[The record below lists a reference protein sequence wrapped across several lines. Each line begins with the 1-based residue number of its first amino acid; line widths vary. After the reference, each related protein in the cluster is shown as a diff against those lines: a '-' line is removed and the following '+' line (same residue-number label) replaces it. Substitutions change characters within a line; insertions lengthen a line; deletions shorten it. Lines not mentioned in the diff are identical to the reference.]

1 MIILAIILFV
11 LIIYVITKYNFF
23 KKKRLQVE
31 QAKKAIDIYLKQ
43 RFDLIP
49 NLVEVVKGEKEY
61 EKEVLESLVKLRA
74 DATKDGNL
82 SEKAK
87 LNEEYNRVLLLA
99 ESYPELKANKSFL
112 NLQKQLTK
120 MENQLQAARRI
131 YNVEVT
137 EYNTAIVTVPKN
149 IIAGMFGF
157 KEVEYFEVSNEEKEN
172 ISIKIDNE
180 WALRLIFCVTQH
192 FDKYDM
198 QSFLKL
204 SYL

>member
-1 MIILAIILFV
+1 MELYVLLGIIIFILLIYIIV
-11 LIIYVITKYNFF
+11 KYNWF

-61 EKEVLESLVKLRA
+61 EQEVLESLTKLRSE
-74 DATKDGNL
+74 TIKEHEL
-82 SEKAK
+82 QEKAK
-87 LNEEYNRVLLLA
+87 LNSQYNKILLLA
-99 ESYPELKANKSFL
+99 ESYPNLKSNTSFL

-137 EYNTAIVTVPKN
+137 EYNTKIVTIPTNV
-149 IIAGMFGF
+149 IAGILGF
-157 KEVEYFEVSNEEKEN
+157 TQVEYFETKDEEKEN
-172 ISIKIDNE
+172 VEIKLD
-180 WALRLIFCVTQH
+180 
-192 FDKYDM
+192 
-198 QSFLKL
+198 
-204 SYL
+204 

>member
-1 MIILAIILFV
+1 MELYVLLGIIIFILLIYIIV
-11 LIIYVITKYNFF
+11 KYNWF

-61 EKEVLESLVKLRA
+61 EQEVLESLTKLRSETIKEH
-74 DATKDGNL
+74 DL
-82 SEKAK
+82 QEKAK
-87 LNEEYNRVLLLA
+87 LNSQYNKILLLA
-99 ESYPELKANKSFL
+99 ESYPNLKSNTSFL

-137 EYNTAIVTVPKN
+137 EYNTKIVTIPTNV
-149 IIAGMFGF
+149 IAGIFGF
-157 KEVEYFEVSNEEKEN
+157 TQVEYFETKDEEKEN
-172 ISIKIDNE
+172 IEIKLD
-180 WALRLIFCVTQH
+180 
-192 FDKYDM
+192 
-198 QSFLKL
+198 
-204 SYL
+204 

>member
-1 MIILAIILFV
+1 MELYVLLGIIIFILLIYIIV
-11 LIIYVITKYNFF
+11 KYNWF

-61 EKEVLESLVKLRA
+61 EQEVLESLTKLRSETIKEH
-74 DATKDGNL
+74 DL
-82 SEKAK
+82 QEKAK
-87 LNEEYNRVLLLA
+87 LNSQYNKILLLA
-99 ESYPELKANKSFL
+99 ESYPNLKSNTSFL

-137 EYNTAIVTVPKN
+137 EYNTKIVTIPTNV
-149 IIAGMFGF
+149 IAGIFGF
-157 KEVEYFEVSNEEKEN
+157 TQVEYFETKDEEKEN
-172 ISIKIDNE
+172 VEIKLD
-180 WALRLIFCVTQH
+180 
-192 FDKYDM
+192 
-198 QSFLKL
+198 
-204 SYL
+204 

>member
-1 MIILAIILFV
+1 MIIVLIILFI

-74 DATKDGNL
+74 ESAKGSNL

-149 IIAGMFGF
+149 IIAGIFGF
-157 KEVEYFEVSNEEKEN
+157 KQVEFFEVNHEEKEN
-172 ISIKIDNE
+172 ISIKIDN
-180 WALRLIFCVTQH
+180 Q
-192 FDKYDM
+192 
-198 QSFLKL
+198 
-204 SYL
+204 

>member
-1 MIILAIILFV
+1 MELYVLLGIIIFILLIYIIV
-11 LIIYVITKYNFF
+11 KYNWF

-61 EKEVLESLVKLRA
+61 EQEVLESLTKLRSETIKEH
-74 DATKDGNL
+74 DL
-82 SEKAK
+82 QEKAK
-87 LNEEYNRVLLLA
+87 LNSQYNKILLLA
-99 ESYPELKANKSFL
+99 ESYPNLKSNTSFL

-137 EYNTAIVTVPKN
+137 EYNTKIVTIPTNV
-149 IIAGMFGF
+149 IAGIFGF
-157 KEVEYFEVSNEEKEN
+157 TQVEYFETKEEEKEN
-172 ISIKIDNE
+172 IEIKLD
-180 WALRLIFCVTQH
+180 
-192 FDKYDM
+192 
-198 QSFLKL
+198 
-204 SYL
+204 

>member
-1 MIILAIILFV
+1 MIILGIILFI
-11 LIIYVITKYNFF
+11 LILYIITKYNGF

-61 EKEVLESLVKLRA
+61 EKEVLENLTKLRSE
-74 DATKDGNL
+74 ATKEHGL
-82 SEKAK
+82 QEKAK
-87 LNEEYNRVLLLA
+87 LNNEYNKILLLA
-99 ESYPELKANKSFL
+99 ENYPNLKSNASFL

-137 EYNTAIVTVPKN
+137 EYNTKIVTVPTN
-149 IIAGMFGF
+149 IIAGLFGF
-157 KEVEYFEVSNEEKEN
+157 KQVEYFEVKDEEKEN
-172 ISIKIDNE
+172 VEINLD
-180 WALRLIFCVTQH
+180 
-192 FDKYDM
+192 
-198 QSFLKL
+198 
-204 SYL
+204 

>member
-1 MIILAIILFV
+1 MIILIIILFILV
-11 LIIYVITKYNFF
+11 IYIITKYNYFN
-23 KKKRLQVE
+23 KKRLQVE

-61 EKEVLESLVKLRA
+61 EKEVLESLVKLRQETA
-74 DATKDGNL
+74 KDSAL
-82 SEKAK
+82 SKKAK
-87 LNEEYNRVLLLA
+87 LNEEYNRVLMLA
-99 ESYPELKANKSFL
+99 ENYPELKSNKSFL

-137 EYNTAIVTVPKN
+137 EYNTKVVTVPTN

-157 KEVEYFEVSNEEKEN
+157 KQVEFFEVKGEEKEN
-172 ISIKIDNE
+172 VSVKIE
-180 WALRLIFCVTQH
+180 
-192 FDKYDM
+192 
-198 QSFLKL
+198 S
-204 SYL
+204 

>member
-1 MIILAIILFV
+1 MVVLIIILFILV
-11 LIIYVITKYNFF
+11 IYIITKYNYF
-23 KKKRLQVE
+23 KKKSLQVE

-61 EKEVLESLVKLRA
+61 EKEVLESLVNLRQETA
-74 DATKDGNL
+74 KDSAL

-87 LNEEYNRVLLLA
+87 LNEEYNRVLMLA

-137 EYNTAIVTVPKN
+137 EYNTKVVTVPTN
-149 IIAGMFGF
+149 IIAGIFGF
-157 KEVEYFEVSNEEKEN
+157 KQVEFFEVKDEEKEN
-172 ISIKIDNE
+172 VSVKIE
-180 WALRLIFCVTQH
+180 
-192 FDKYDM
+192 
-198 QSFLKL
+198 S
-204 SYL
+204 

>member
-1 MIILAIILFV
+1 MVILAIILFV

-74 DATKDGNL
+74 DTTKESDL

-87 LNEEYNRVLLLA
+87 LNEEYNRVIMLA
-99 ESYPELKANKSFL
+99 ESYPVLKANKSFL

-157 KEVEYFEVSNEEKEN
+157 KQVEFFEVNDEEKEN
-172 ISIKIDNE
+172 VSVKIDNE
-180 WALRLIFCVTQH
+180 
-192 FDKYDM
+192 
-198 QSFLKL
+198 
-204 SYL
+204 

>member
-1 MIILAIILFV
+1 MIILGIILFI
-11 LIIYVITKYNFF
+11 LILYIITKYNGF

-61 EKEVLESLVKLRA
+61 EKEVLESLTKLRSE
-74 DATKDGNL
+74 ATKEHGL
-82 SEKAK
+82 QEKAK
-87 LNEEYNRVLLLA
+87 LNNEYNKILLLA
-99 ESYPELKANKSFL
+99 ENYPNLKSNASFL

-137 EYNTAIVTVPKN
+137 EYNTKIVTVPTN
-149 IIAGMFGF
+149 IIAGLFGF
-157 KEVEYFEVSNEEKEN
+157 KQVEYFEVKDEEKEN
-172 ISIKIDNE
+172 VEINLD
-180 WALRLIFCVTQH
+180 
-192 FDKYDM
+192 
-198 QSFLKL
+198 
-204 SYL
+204 

>member
-1 MIILAIILFV
+1 MIILAIILFI

-61 EKEVLESLVKLRA
+61 EKEVLESLVKLRTES
-74 DATKDGNL
+74 TKDSNL

-87 LNEEYNRVLLLA
+87 LNEEYNKVLLLA
-99 ESYPELKANKSFL
+99 ENYPELKSNESFL

-157 KEVEYFEVSNEEKEN
+157 KQVEFFEISSEEKEN
-172 ISIKIDNE
+172 VSVK
-180 WALRLIFCVTQH
+180 
-192 FDKYDM
+192 M
-198 QSFLKL
+198 
-204 SYL
+204 

>member
-1 MIILAIILFV
+1 MELYVLLGIIILILLIYIIV
-11 LIIYVITKYNFF
+11 KYNWF

-61 EKEVLESLVKLRA
+61 EQEVLESLTKLRSE
-74 DATKDGNL
+74 TIKEHEL
-82 SEKAK
+82 QEKAK
-87 LNEEYNRVLLLA
+87 LNSQYNKILLLA
-99 ESYPELKANKSFL
+99 ESYPNLKSNTSFL

-137 EYNTAIVTVPKN
+137 EYNTKIVTIPTNV
-149 IIAGMFGF
+149 IAGILGF
-157 KEVEYFEVSNEEKEN
+157 TQVEYFETKDEEKEN
-172 ISIKIDNE
+172 VEIKLD
-180 WALRLIFCVTQH
+180 
-192 FDKYDM
+192 
-198 QSFLKL
+198 
-204 SYL
+204 

>member
-1 MIILAIILFV
+1 MIILGIILFI
-11 LIIYVITKYNFF
+11 LILYIITKYNGF

-61 EKEVLESLVKLRA
+61 EKEVLENLTKLRSEA
-74 DATKDGNL
+74 IKEHGL
-82 SEKAK
+82 QEKAK
-87 LNEEYNRVLLLA
+87 LNNEYNKILLLA
-99 ESYPELKANKSFL
+99 ENYPNLKSNASFL

-137 EYNTAIVTVPKN
+137 EYNTKIVTVPTN
-149 IIAGMFGF
+149 IIAGLFGF
-157 KEVEYFEVSNEEKEN
+157 KQVEYFEVKDEEKEN
-172 ISIKIDNE
+172 VEINLD
-180 WALRLIFCVTQH
+180 
-192 FDKYDM
+192 
-198 QSFLKL
+198 
-204 SYL
+204 

>member
-1 MIILAIILFV
+1 MIIVLIILFI

-74 DATKDGNL
+74 DATKDSNL

-99 ESYPELKANKSFL
+99 ESYPELKTNKSFL

-149 IIAGMFGF
+149 VVAGMFGF
-157 KEVEYFEVSNEEKEN
+157 KQVEFFEVSSEEKGN
-172 ISIKIDNE
+172 VSVK
-180 WALRLIFCVTQH
+180 
-192 FDKYDM
+192 M
-198 QSFLKL
+198 
-204 SYL
+204 

>member
-1 MIILAIILFV
+1 MEGYIFLGIVLFII
-11 LIIYVITKYNFF
+11 IIYIIVNYNGF

-61 EKEVLESLVKLRA
+61 EKDVLEDLTKLRSKA
-74 DATKDGNL
+74 SKEHGL
-82 SEKAK
+82 QEKAK
-87 LNEEYNRVLLLA
+87 LNNEYNKILMLA
-99 ESYPELKANKSFL
+99 ESYPNLKTNEAFL

-137 EYNTAIVTVPKN
+137 EYNTKIVTVPTN
-149 IIAGMFGF
+149 IIAGIFGF
-157 KEVEYFEVSNEEKEN
+157 TQVEYFETKDEEKEN
-172 ISIKIDNE
+172 IEIKLD
-180 WALRLIFCVTQH
+180 
-192 FDKYDM
+192 
-198 QSFLKL
+198 
-204 SYL
+204 